1 VDDALIERAIE
12 QYQRM
17 ERLLAEF
24 GQALAK
30 VDVTVRSP
38 DGLVEVVVGGDGAI
52 RDVVISDE
60 AQGRSPKELSRAVQT
75 ALAAAA
81 EAAVWARNK
90 LHGET
95 FGEFGELGQHR

>member
-1 VDDALIERAIE
+1 VDEASIERAIE

-17 ERLLAEF
+17 ERLVAEF

-38 DGLVEVVVGGDGAI
+38 DGLVEVVVAGDGAI
-52 RDVVISDE
+52 RDVVISDD
-60 AQGRSPKELSRAVQT
+60 AAGRSPKELSRAVQ
-75 ALAAAA
+75 AAIAAAA
-81 EAAVWARNK
+81 DAAVWARNK

-95 FGEFGELGQHR
+95 FGGFGELGPRR

>member
-1 VDDALIERAIE
+1 MDEASIERAIE

-17 ERLLAEF
+17 ERLVAEF

-38 DGLVEVVVGGDGAI
+38 DGLVEVIVAGDGVI

-60 AQGRSPKELSRAVQT
+60 AQGRSPKELSRAVQS
-75 ALAAAA
+75 AIAAAA
-81 EAAVWARNK
+81 DAAAWARSK
-90 LHGET
+90 LHAET
-95 FGEFGELGQHR
+95 FGEFGELAPRR